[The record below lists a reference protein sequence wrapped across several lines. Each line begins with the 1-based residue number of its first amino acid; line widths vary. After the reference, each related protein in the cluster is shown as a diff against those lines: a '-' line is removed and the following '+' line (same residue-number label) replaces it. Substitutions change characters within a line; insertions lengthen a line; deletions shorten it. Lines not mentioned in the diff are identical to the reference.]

1 MAMPVPLVKS
11 DPLAQLVKMVGLEF
25 QDQQDMKVLAVL
37 REQLAVWANQAL
49 KALKV
54 LQDL

>member
-1 MAMPVPLVKS
+1 MAIPVPLVKS

-37 REQLAVWANQAL
+37 REQLAVWANQVL
-49 KALKV
+49 KVLKV

>member
-1 MAMPVPLVKS
+1 VKS